1 MTCLSAAQRTVIEAK
16 IETLNTLID
25 AAETSLLASITNA
38 EVEEYRFDSG
48 DGSQKAIRRD
58 PNQIEKLIQNLTSR
72 RDRLI
77 RELAGTLNVVMSFQR
92 NRGGCA
98 RRY

>member
-1 MTCLSAAQRTVIEAK
+1 MTCLTSTQKAVIEAK
-16 IETLNTLID
+16 IEKLNTLID
-25 AAETSLLASITNA
+25 AAEVALLASVTNS

-58 PNQIEKLIQNLTSR
+58 PNQIEKLIQSLTSR

-77 RELAGTLNVVMSFQR
+77 GELAGTLNVVMKFRR

-98 RRY
+98 RY

>member
-1 MTCLSAAQRTVIEAK
+1 MTCLTSAEEAVIEAK
-16 IETLNTLID
+16 IEKLNALID
-25 AAETSLLASITNA
+25 AAEIALLASVTNS
-38 EVEEYRFDSG
+38 EIEEYRLDTG

-58 PNQIEKLIQNLTSR
+58 PNAIEKLIQSLTSR

-77 RELAGTLNVVMSFQR
+77 RELAGTLNVVMKFRR

-98 RRY
+98 RY

>member
-1 MTCLSAAQRTVIEAK
+1 MTCLTSTQKAVIEAEIVK
-16 IETLNTLID
+16 LNTLID
-25 AAETSLLASITNA
+25 AAETALLASITNS

-77 RELAGTLNVVMSFQR
+77 REIAGTLNVVMKFRR

-98 RRY
+98 RR

>member
-1 MTCLSAAQRTVIEAK
+1 MTCLTSTQKAVIEAK
-16 IETLNTLID
+16 IVKLNTLID
-25 AAETSLLASITNA
+25 AAETALLGSITNS

-48 DGSQKAIRRD
+48 DGSQKAVRRD

-77 RELAGTLNVVMSFQR
+77 REIAGTLNVVMKFRR

-98 RRY
+98 RR

>member
-1 MTCLSAAQRTVIEAK
+1 MGCLTAAQKTEIEDK
-16 IETLNTLID
+16 IEKLNTLID
-25 AAETSLLASITNA
+25 AAEVALLASITNS

-77 RELAGTLNVVMSFQR
+77 RELAGTLNVVMNFRRRRS
-92 NRGGCA
+92 CA
-98 RRY
+98 RY

>member
-1 MTCLSAAQRTVIEAK
+1 MTCLSAARRAVIEAK
-16 IETLNTLID
+16 IEELNALID
-25 AAETSLLASITNA
+25 AADTALLSSITNS

-48 DGSQKAIRRD
+48 DSSQKAIRRD

-77 RELAGTLNVVMSFQR
+77 RELTGTLNVVMNFRRRRS
-92 NRGGCA
+92 CA
-98 RRY
+98 RY